1 MSTKPKKT
9 LTDDVRRRFARGEP
23 VGTGRPDEAPQARL
37 NGPTDPSSE
46 AKVPV
51 RPGPTTTTPLPSPT
65 PAPAAPTPAAT
76 AEPDPG
82 RLNQSY
88 RLPKPLVLRLQQVG
102 LRRKHAH
109 QKPWSG
115 QDIVA
120 EALTRWLDE
129 EEKRATP

>member
-9 LTDDVRRRFARGEP
+9 LTDDVRRRFAHGGPVLEP
-23 VGTGRPDEAPQARL
+23 NHEATTTTGLAGTGRPGAPEGGINRGYAAGEAESGRA
-37 NGPTDPSSE
+37 PSTPSG
-46 AKVPV
+46 
-51 RPGPTTTTPLPSPT
+51 PGP
-65 PAPAAPTPAAT
+65 
-76 AEPDPG
+76 EPEPR

-88 RLPKPLVLRLQQVG
+88 RLPEPLVLRLQRVG

-120 EALTRWLDE
+120 EALTQWLDA